1 MKANLVMLLSFLVYG
16 VVAHPPAVSYLPPG
30 GTVGRGP
37 SAGNLAA
44 PASDSTA
51 STISRPPGSY
61 LPPQGH
67 VVGSRPI
74 SQSPVITRPVVSTPI
89 VRPPVST
96 GPAPRPILPT
106 GHRPIVSPGN
116 THRPAPR
123 PSIPVNSGAPRP
135 ISTGQYHGSGSGYSS
150 RTVGAHAPY

>member
-1 MKANLVMLLSFLVYG
+1 MNAKVVILLSCLVYG

-30 GTVGRGP
+30 GNVGGRP

-44 PASDSTA
+44 PAPDSTA

-67 VVGSRPI
+67 VDGSRPI

-96 GPAPRPILPT
+96 GPAPRPILPA
-106 GHRPIVSPGN
+106 GHGPIVSPGN

-135 ISTGQYHGSGSGYSS
+135 ISTISTSGSGYSS

>member
-1 MKANLVMLLSFLVYG
+1 MEAKFVILLICLVYG

-30 GTVGRGP
+30 GTVGGRP
-37 SAGNLAA
+37 SAGNLPVPA
-44 PASDSTA
+44 PVSTA
-51 STISRPPGSY
+51 STISRPSASY

-67 VVGSRPI
+67 VVDSRPI

-96 GPAPRPILPT
+96 GPAPRPISPA
-106 GHRPIVSPGN
+106 GHGPIVSPGI

-123 PSIPVNSGAPRP
+123 PSVPVNSGAPRP
-135 ISTGQYHGSGSGYSS
+135 ISTGHYHGTGSGYGS